1 MKNDKIKKGLQKF
14 SGNIVQEIEAKY
26 LEKKRNQKC
35 LSDYCDGDLSDD
47 MYTDG
52 IEWEQY
58 TCDKCGALHEV
69 PISRNH
75 SITRNDDGFDE
86 VDIDRHWDDL
96 EMIDEDYADAEDEEC
111 CNTCGE
117 TATIELNGWSPSL
130 WVCDD
135 AECAKQ
141 ILINEMG
148 E

>member
-14 SGNIVQEIEAKY
+14 SGSIVKEIEAKY

-35 LSDYCDGDLSDD
+35 LCDYCDGSLQSEYWD
-47 MYTDG
+47 TDG
-52 IEWEQY
+52 IEYEQY
-58 TCDKCGALHEV
+58 LCDECGALHEV
-69 PISRNH
+69 PI
-75 SITRNDDGFDE
+75 TRNDKGYNDC

-96 EMIDEDYADAEDEEC
+96 EMIDEDYGDEEDGEC

-117 TATIELNGWSPSL
+117 TATIELKGWCPSL

-135 AECAKQ
+135 AECSKQ

>member
-1 MKNDKIKKGLQKF
+1 M
-14 SGNIVQEIEAKY
+14 
-26 LEKKRNQKC
+26 KC
-35 LSDYCDGDLSDD
+35 LKQGCNGDLSDD

-58 TCDKCGALHEV
+58 SCDECGALHEV
-69 PISRNH
+69 P
-75 SITRNDDGFDE
+75 ITRNDDGFDE

-96 EMIDEDYADAEDEEC
+96 VIIDEDEEDGEC
-111 CNTCGE
+111 CNNCGE
-117 TATIELNGWSPSL
+117 TATIELNGWCPSL

>member
-58 TCDKCGALHEV
+58 TCDKCGALHEGV
-69 PISRNH
+69 H
-75 SITRNDDGFDE
+75 HYGF
-86 VDIDRHWDDL
+86 V
-96 EMIDEDYADAEDEEC
+96 MMQNVQNKY
-111 CNTCGE
+111 
-117 TATIELNGWSPSL
+117 
-130 WVCDD
+130 
-135 AECAKQ
+135 
-141 ILINEMG
+141 
-148 E
+148 